1 MLICYY
7 NKWKN
12 AILGGKIMK
21 MTKQKQEL
29 FCNIILILLFLVL
42 AFITFYNLGEFKVND
57 WDEARHG
64 VSAYEMLKNKNYIIN
79 TYNYKND
86 YWNLKPPISFWMIML
101 SYKLFGATIFS
112 MRLYSALSILILAI
126 CVVIFIKKKYSKFTA
141 IIWLFLLCCC
151 SPIYYSHMGRNGDA
165 DAIALLFLTI
175 SMLSMLKIDT
185 NIKNLY
191 LAGFFFSLV
200 FLTKSWHSLSIVAI
214 GGLFLIITGLIKT
227 IKLKEWIY
235 FILSFIVPI
244 GVWGTVRYF
253 NDGSKFFVNMVQYD
267 LLKRTSTG
275 IEGNGQNFF
284 YYFKYLITH
293 NLFQAFSII
302 ILLIWFIILLKKLKH
317 NFLNK
322 NDTIGYLLWIFVP
335 LILFSLAKTKLDWY
349 VIPIM
354 IPVLMVTSIIFTT
367 LIKNLNTNKI
377 LFGIVSFVF
386 ISLNLLNFIKIV
398 NYINNPLKDSL
409 QDFITNKISTHTDL
423 KGNNAYID
431 VDTSNWSQSLLF
443 LGEIEMDF
451 KCNDGGISS
460 YLNNNSK
467 SVLIT
472 TKEKYLSNK
481 DLNKENILI
490 QSNDGKYILIYK
502 N

>member
-1 MLICYY
+1 
-7 NKWKN
+7 
-12 AILGGKIMK
+12 MK
-21 MTKQKQEL
+21 KAKQKQEL

-79 TYNYKND
+79 TYNYEND

-101 SYKLFGATIFS
+101 SYKLFGTTIFT
-112 MRLYSALSILILAI
+112 MRLYSALSIIILAI
-126 CVVIFIKKKYSKFTA
+126 CVVLFIKKKYDKFTA
-141 IIWLFLLCCC
+141 ITWLFLFCCC
-151 SPIYYSHMGRNGDA
+151 APIYYSHMGRNGDA

-175 SMLSMLKIDT
+175 AMLSMLKINT
-185 NIKNLY
+185 NVKNLY
-191 LAGFFFSLV
+191 LAGFFFALV

-214 GGLFLIITGLIKT
+214 GGLFLIATGLIKKL
-227 IKLKEWIY
+227 KLKEWIY
-235 FILSFIVPI
+235 FLLSFIVPI
-244 GVWGTVRYF
+244 GAWGILRYC

-293 NLFQAFSII
+293 NLFQATSIVI
-302 ILLIWFIILLKKLKH
+302 LVIGFILLFKKVK
-317 NFLNK
+317 NSKTKTSILNK

-349 VIPIM
+349 IIPIM
-354 IPVLMVTSIIFTT
+354 IPVLIVASIIFSEI
-367 LIKNLNTNKI
+367 IKNSNQNKI
-377 LFGIVSFVF
+377 LFRVISLVF
-386 ISLNLLNFIKIV
+386 IALNLLNFIKIV

-409 QDFITNKISTHTDL
+409 QDFITNEVSTNTDL
-423 KGNNAYID
+423 KGDNAYID

-460 YLNNNSK
+460 YLKDNSK

-472 TKEKYLSNK
+472 TKEKYLNNK
-481 DLNKENILI
+481 DLNKEDILV
-490 QSNDGKYILIYK
+490 QSSNGNYILLYK
-502 N
+502 K